1 MVDAIFSSRVLVY
14 FLKQAGQI
22 QMESGGH
29 KIVQP
34 LMYAKNN
41 TAGSYSGSDVLS
53 TAAQAG
59 ITAAEYEW
67 KQYAAS
73 VVIEGLEEAKN
84 NGEEQVI
91 NLLDSKIT
99 QTTET
104 ILENMDEMFLDDGT
118 GNGGKDWN
126 GLKNLAATANN
137 TVGGIDASTN
147 TWWNPSVDTSTTSP
161 SIKNL
166 GRKYNSLTV
175 GNDKPNVLLTTQD
188 IYESYEGLIQANQRF
203 QDSRAADA
211 GFVNLIFK
219 AAPILYDAYVD
230 GMGSGVGSTGHY
242 FYYLNTKYLRLVGLT
257 GKWFY
262 ATPFKQPENQD
273 IRVAQ
278 ILCYGNLIASNR
290 KRLGA
295 FTNLTAV

>member
-73 VVIEGLEEAKN
+73 IVIEGLEEAKN

-211 GFVNLIFK
+211 GFENLMFK

-230 GMGSGVGSTGHY
+230 GTGTGVGSTGNY

>member
-53 TAAQAG
+53 TQAQAG

-73 VVIEGLEEAKN
+73 IVIEGLEEAKN

-211 GFVNLIFK
+211 GFENLMFK

-230 GMGSGVGSTGHY
+230 GTGTGVGSTGNY

>member
-211 GFVNLIFK
+211 GFENLMFK

-230 GMGSGVGSTGHY
+230 GTGTGVGSTGNY

>member
-1 MVDAIFSSRVLVY
+1 MMDAIFTSRVLVW

-22 QMESGGH
+22 KMVSGGH
-29 KIVQP
+29 KIVAP
-34 LMYAKNN
+34 LMYGKNT
-41 TAGSYSGSDVLS
+41 TAGSYTGSDVLS

-59 ITAAEYEW
+59 ITASEWDW

-73 VVIEGLEEAKN
+73 ITIEGIEEAKN
-84 NGEEQVI
+84 NGEEAVI
-91 NLLDSKIT
+91 DLLDTKIT

-104 ILENMDEMFLDDGT
+104 ILENMDEMFLDDGA

-126 GLKNLAATANN
+126 GLKNLAATINN
-137 TVGGIDASTN
+137 TIGGINASTN

-166 GRKYNSLTV
+166 GRRFNTLTV
-175 GNDKPNVLLTTQD
+175 GNDKPNLLLTTQD

-203 QDSRAADA
+203 QDSKAADA
-211 GFVNLIFK
+211 GFENLMFK
-219 AAPILYDAYVD
+219 SAPILYDTYVD
-230 GMGSGVGSTGHY
+230 GGATGAGSTGNY
-242 FYYLNTKYLRLVGLT
+242 FYYINTKYLRLVGHT
-257 GKWFY
+257 NKWFY

-273 IRVAQ
+273 VRVAQ
-278 ILCYGNLIASNR
+278 ILCYGNLISTNR

>member
-211 GFVNLIFK
+211 GFENLMFK

-230 GMGSGVGSTGHY
+230 GTGTGVGSTGNY
-242 FYYLNTKYLRLVGLT
+242 FYYLNTKYVRLVGHSS
-257 GKWFY
+257 KWFY

-278 ILCYGNLIASNR
+278 IICYGNLIASNR

>member
-211 GFVNLIFK
+211 GFENLMFK

-230 GMGSGVGSTGHY
+230 GTGTGAGSTGNY
-242 FYYLNTKYLRLVGLT
+242 FYYLNTKYIRLVGLT